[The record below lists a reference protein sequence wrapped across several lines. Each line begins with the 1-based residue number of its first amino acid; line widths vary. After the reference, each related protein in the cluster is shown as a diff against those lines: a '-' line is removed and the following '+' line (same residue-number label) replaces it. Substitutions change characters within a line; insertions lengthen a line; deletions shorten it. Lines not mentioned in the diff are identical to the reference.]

1 MNNKQGKTLK
11 GIYMQN
17 ILTRKIVLP
26 FLVLGGNIKEL
37 LSQKVAEMYE
47 GKCIKEGFIKKKSC
61 NIVSYSAGVL
71 KNNNVVFDVLFEC
84 LVCKPAEGMKFKV
97 TVKNITKA
105 GIRAE
110 YKQDSPIVVF
120 ISRDHAYKNK
130 NLFDSFNSL
139 RDEALEKIVNF
150 ESLNKL
156 PKYKEPSKKVSYNFK
171 NENVYIN
178 PIDYYFSNSISR
190 SSKVMSECRD
200 IKLKYQKSGTNN

>member
-1 MNNKQGKTLK
+1 MSNRQGKTLK

-26 FLVLGGNIKEL
+26 FVVLGGNIKEL
-37 LSQKVAEMYE
+37 LSQKVSEMYE

-61 NIVSYSAGVL
+61 NIVSYSAGIL

-84 LVCKPAEGMKFKV
+84 LVCKPSEGMKFKV

-130 NLFDSFNSL
+130 NL
-139 RDEALEKIVNF
+139 
-150 ESLNKL
+150 
-156 PKYKEPSKKVSYNFK
+156 
-171 NENVYIN
+171 
-178 PIDYYFSNSISR
+178 NSINVEDTIYIRVIGIRYELNDEFISIIA
-190 SSKVMSECRD
+190 D
-200 IKLKYQKSGTNN
+200 IDERKMKRPKINIKTTK